1 VGAFIDSDP
10 RASVECILKCVP
22 QRVLVGGTGQVAGNW
37 GSIGVAG
44 GWIGAEEQDRGFFDM
59 PAPRFGH
66 PPLSKRTLALEIHNV
81 LAWRRLP
88 TEYGPNH
95 WTPSDFEGKSAG
107 VMAHTA
113 RELCGFSMTP
123 TMDFV
128 DVRGEI
134 GSKG

>member
-22 QRVLVGGTGQVAGNW
+22 QRVLVRGTGQVAGNW
-37 GSIGVAG
+37 GSIGVAS
-44 GWIGAEEQDRGFFDM
+44 GWIGAEEQDRRSFDM
-59 PAPRFGH
+59 PAPGLGH
-66 PPLSKRTLALEIHNV
+66 PPLSQRTVVLEIHDL
-81 LAWRRLP
+81 LARRRLSA
-88 TEYGPNH
+88 EYGSNH

-107 VMAHTA
+107 VMAHAA

-128 DVRGEI
+128 DVHGEI
-134 GSKG
+134 GSIG